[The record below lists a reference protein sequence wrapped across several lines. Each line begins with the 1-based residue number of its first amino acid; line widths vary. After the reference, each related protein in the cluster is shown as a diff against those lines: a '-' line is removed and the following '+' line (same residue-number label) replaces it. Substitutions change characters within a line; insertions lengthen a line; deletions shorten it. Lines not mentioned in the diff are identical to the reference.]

1 MSEINYLV
9 SDLKELVIL
18 FYLLEAMN
26 YVKGLNY
33 INKAQIICLWPILL
47 VLSIYSALWF
57 KKSCEKNPLQKLK
70 K

>member
-47 VLSIYSALWF
+47 VLSIYSAL
-57 KKSCEKNPLQKLK
+57 
-70 K
+70 